1 MLESHA
7 SGYNASIHY
16 LSSGYL
22 HGRSDPESVE
32 WAALIFFYLNK
43 SFSLLSPRSKKLT
56 KFRRRIP
63 TTKREFLIVGLVC
76 STNNTTCESLT
87 QKEMIVVR
95 LTPGGPEST
104 SQRRR
109 APVPGSRGYLH
120 GVQEFLNSTEARTLD
135 VTNRNLYTRSPGSG
149 MITNSKQSETRFLR
163 AVEESG
169 CLIAFWI
176 GDTCLS
182 IIVGSGSSPRSD
194 FPGGTLRSSAGC
206 SDIPAVSSLNVVMQ
220 HIIRISS
227 VVVDD
232 GLFNLDPR
240 EIIRVGI
247 KVYPLFII

>member
-1 MLESHA
+1 M
-7 SGYNASIHY
+7 GSI
-16 LSSGYL
+16 
-22 HGRSDPESVE
+22 D
-32 WAALIFFYLNK
+32 FFYLNK

-56 KFRRRIP
+56 TFRWRIP

-95 LTPGGPEST
+95 LTPGGPET

-109 APVPGSRGYLH
+109 APVPDFRGRLH
-120 GVQEFLNSTEARTLD
+120 GVHEFPNSTEARTLD
-135 VTNRNLYTRSPGSG
+135 VTSRNLYTQSPGSG
-149 MITNSKQSETRFLR
+149 IITSSKPSETRFLR
-163 AVEESG
+163 ATEEPG
-169 CLIAFWI
+169 CLIAFWV

-240 EIIRVGI
+240 EIVRVGI
-247 KVYPLFII
+247 KVYPLFI